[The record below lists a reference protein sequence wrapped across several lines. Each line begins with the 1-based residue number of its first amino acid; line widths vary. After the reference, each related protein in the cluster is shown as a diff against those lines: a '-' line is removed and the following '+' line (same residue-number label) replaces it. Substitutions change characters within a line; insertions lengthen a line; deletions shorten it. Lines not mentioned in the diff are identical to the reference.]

1 MGRVNPD
8 LAHFLQNRKK
18 GKPGEMDLLQ
28 LKNDITR
35 FFIAMIPVYS
45 SDHRFGIEDNSSL

>member
-35 FFIAMIPVYS
+35 FFIAMIPIYS
-45 SDHRFGIEDNSSL
+45 ETVEKV